1 MQKLMKK
8 ILSIPYSIYVAVSF
22 FLVLCILLVLFT
34 PLLLI
39 RNDRKRMRIIF
50 WLNKLFIWKIWTNIA
65 FLPVKVEGREKIKED
80 AVYVFVPNHSNM
92 LDIVYTSSCIDQYY
106 KPLVKK
112 ELLSFPVL
120 GLLLRMVSLPVDR
133 QSAESRKSSTQK
145 MIEWLKSGIGLL
157 IFPEGTRNRTPD
169 PVKELYDGAFRVAIE
184 AQASIAPIA
193 LINLRGL
200 QPVDSIWFYPGKV
213 TMRFLDPISTKGMT
227 ENDIDALRDK
237 ARKMIGDVLLAED
250 SFYKK

>member
-1 MQKLMKK
+1 MKK

-22 FLVLCILLVLFT
+22 FLVLCILLIIYT
-34 PLLLI
+34 PLLLLK
-39 RNDRKRMRIIF
+39 NDRKRMRIIF
-50 WLNKLFIWKIWTNIA
+50 FLNKLFIWKIWTNIA
-65 FLPVKVEGREKIKED
+65 FLPVKVEGREKIKD
-80 AVYVFVPNHSNM
+80 DVVYVFVPNHSNM

-120 GLLLRMVSLPVDR
+120 GQLLQIVSLPVDR
-133 QSAESRKSSTQK
+133 KSPESRKASTQK

-157 IFPEGTRNRTPD
+157 IFPEGTRNRTPE
-169 PVKELYDGAFRVAIE
+169 PVKEMYDGAFRVAIE

-237 ARKMIGDVLLAED
+237 TRKMIGDVLQAED
-250 SFYKK
+250 EFFNRTA